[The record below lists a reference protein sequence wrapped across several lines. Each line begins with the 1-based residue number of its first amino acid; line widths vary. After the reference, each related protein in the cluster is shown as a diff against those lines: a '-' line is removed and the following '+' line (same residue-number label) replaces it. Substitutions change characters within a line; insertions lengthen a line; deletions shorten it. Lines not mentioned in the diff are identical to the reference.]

1 MTKSKLQ
8 LKSYLYFLTGLAVYL
23 SAVFYL
29 HFFFGQAFADFLAV
43 FIIPGV
49 IFSLIAWL
57 LLREEQMVPP
67 RSAIKNEVW
76 ILSALI
82 AWIILYITWGATFVN
97 QFIPE
102 SWIANEKIN
111 SFIVLVR
118 KLLVFVA
125 VPWLVYKSFGFTGE
139 DLGVKNTLV
148 KLFSRKGLFVFIVLS
163 TAAVLFQ
170 FFLSNGSKTVRN
182 GEFSFQQ
189 LAVGLP
195 LCFLW
200 LFIEAGLVEEFFYRV
215 ILQSRLTILLK
226 SPTGGVVITALI
238 FGLSHAPGLYLRGA
252 ESEGVDEQLPFL
264 FWAAYTVAYMSVA
277 GIFLGIVWQR
287 TQNLWLVMAIH
298 AMLDLL
304 PNVGNF
310 IKTWGPW

>member
-1 MTKSKLQ
+1 MIRSKFQ
-8 LKSYLYFLTGLAVYL
+8 LKSYIYFLTGFAVYL
-23 SAVFYL
+23 SAVLYL
-29 HFFFGQAFADFLAV
+29 HFFFGQPFADFLAV

-49 IFSLIAWL
+49 VFSLIAWL
-57 LLREEQMVPP
+57 LLRDKQMMLP
-67 RSAIKNEVW
+67 RSAIRNEAW
-76 ILSALI
+76 ILIALL
-82 AWIILYITWGATFVN
+82 AWIILYVIWGRTFIN
-97 QFIPE
+97 QFIPD

-111 SFIVLVR
+111 SFIIIVR

-125 VPWLVYKSFGFTGE
+125 VPWLVYRSLGFTGE
-139 DLGVKNTLV
+139 DFGAKNTLV
-148 KLFSRKGLFVFIVLS
+148 KLFSRKGVFVFTILG

-170 FFLSNGSKTVRN
+170 FFLSNGSKPLRN

-195 LCFLW
+195 LSFLW

-226 SPTGGVVITALI
+226 SPMGGIVITALI

-264 FWAAYTVAYMSVA
+264 FWAAYTIAYMSVA
-277 GIFLGIVWQR
+277 SIFLGIVWQR
-287 TQNLWLVMAIH
+287 TRNLWLVMAIH

-304 PNVGNF
+304 PNVGEF